1 MSSQHLSDEAIAA
14 FADGVLS
21 GHARERASRHAGK
34 CPECAHAVAVQREA
48 AWALRAAPAPCLPSG
63 LLDRLRSVP
72 ATTPIEHIPSALGRD
87 GSAMFAAFGTMMM
100 SAAALAPSQPAAA
113 APVTPAAGPS
123 DPMPPATMTPAVPAL
138 RARRIRPIAMTAAA
152 VATAGVLAVGS
163 GATASGSQ
171 PGPARP
177 RTGGTVDFIQPL
189 GGSPTIVPAGAR
201 ASIGP

>member
-21 GHARERASRHAGK
+21 GHARERASRHAAN

-48 AWALRAAPAPCLPSG
+48 AWALRAAPAPSLPSG

-72 ATTPIEHIPSALGRD
+72 ATTPIEHVPAALGQD

-100 SAAALAPSQPAAA
+100 PSAALAPSPPAAPSTS
-113 APVTPAAGPS
+113 APPAA
-123 DPMPPATMTPAVPAL
+123 PAL
-138 RARRIRPIAMTAAA
+138 RTHRIRPIVMTAAA

-163 GATASGSQ
+163 AASAGGNSSE
-171 PGPARP
+171 PARQ
-177 RTGGTVDFIQPL
+177 RTGGTVDFVQHL
-189 GGSPTIVPAGAR
+189 GGSPTIVPAGVHT
-201 ASIGP
+201 SIGP

>member
-1 MSSQHLSDEAIAA
+1 
-14 FADGVLS
+14 
-21 GHARERASRHAGK
+21 
-34 CPECAHAVAVQREA
+34 
-48 AWALRAAPAPCLPSG
+48 LPSG

-72 ATTPIEHIPSALGRD
+72 ATTPIEHIPSALDRD

-100 SAAALAPSQPAAA
+100 SAAALAPSR
-113 APVTPAAGPS
+113 PAAGPS
-123 DPMPPATMTPAVPAL
+123 QPTPPATMTPAVPAL

-163 GATASGSQ
+163 GATARGSQ

-177 RTGGTVDFIQPL
+177 RTGGTVDFVQPL

-201 ASIGP
+201 ASTGR